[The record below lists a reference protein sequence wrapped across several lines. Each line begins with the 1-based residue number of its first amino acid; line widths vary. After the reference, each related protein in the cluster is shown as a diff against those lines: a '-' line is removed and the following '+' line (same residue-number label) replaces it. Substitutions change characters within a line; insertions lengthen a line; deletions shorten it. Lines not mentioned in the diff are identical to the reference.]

1 MNKGPAYAQVGGVH
15 DILKGSNGQT
25 YVVERDDAVAAKSLF
40 ESIEG
45 IDIMTPGAVA
55 LASLQ
60 QALASGEIEHDAV
73 TVLNISGG
81 GVERMKQEHDT
92 AVVEPWLR
100 VTKENGAAMILEALE
115 QG

>member
-1 MNKGPAYAQVGGVH
+1 M
-15 DILKGSNGQT
+15 
-25 YVVERDDAVAAKSLF
+25 VERNDAVTAKILF

-60 QALASGEIEHDAV
+60 QALASGEIAPSSC
-73 TVLNISGG
+73 TILNISGG
-81 GVERMKQEHDT
+81 GVERFKQEQAT

-100 VTKENGAAMILEALE
+100 VAKANGASMILEALSQE
-115 QG
+115 EGKDAV